1 HGAGTYVLPLLA
13 QGASL
18 FVADTS
24 VSALISAFRY
34 HAGSITFMPPTLIYK
49 LMQADGVSSACFPD
63 LRLLIYGVA
72 AMPVEK
78 IQACQEFFGPVV
90 ATTYGQTEA
99 PQIATLLTPD
109 ALMQSRYRGSVGRA
123 SWLTDLKIISPQGE
137 EVPAGEK

>member
-1 HGAGTYVLPLLA
+1 WMANIMNQVAGWRLTARDCFVAAAPLSHGAGTYVLPLLA

-63 LRLLIYGVA
+63 LRLLIYGGA

-90 ATTYGQTEA
+90 ATTYG
-99 PQIATLLTPD
+99 
-109 ALMQSRYRGSVGRA
+109 
-123 SWLTDLKIISPQGE
+123 
-137 EVPAGEK
+137 